1 MVEVK
6 SLQIFDRSFIGL
18 YLHLPGYPMYMIMS
32 TKTILAQ
39 NMLDIHYFRK
49 ELPVSVIICEYHY
62 GFQAMLNAKVIAMND
77 AAEAHG
83 VTLEMKGKEAL
94 RLCENRSS

>member
-6 SLQIFDRSFIGL
+6 SLQLFDKSFIGM
-18 YLHLPGYPMYMIMS
+18 YLHLPGYPLYMIIS

-39 NMLDIHYFRK
+39 NMLDINYFRK
-49 ELPVSVIICEYHY
+49 ELPVSVIICEYRY

-77 AAEAHG
+77 AARAHG

-94 RLCENRSS
+94 RLCENSTS